1 MISDGSVIP
10 KEIRR
15 TFRISMGDPSLIT
28 FDTGYGVL
36 HERGIRCGK
45 VHRRNMKDGYPAVF
59 VQRHD
64 SRFYGRTE

>member
-1 MISDGSVIP
+1 MQMICFGV
-10 KEIRR
+10 
-15 TFRISMGDPSLIT
+15 RILIEMQYDAGYPLT
-28 FDTGYGVL
+28 ETNDIGYGVL
-36 HERGIRCGK
+36 HECGIGCGK